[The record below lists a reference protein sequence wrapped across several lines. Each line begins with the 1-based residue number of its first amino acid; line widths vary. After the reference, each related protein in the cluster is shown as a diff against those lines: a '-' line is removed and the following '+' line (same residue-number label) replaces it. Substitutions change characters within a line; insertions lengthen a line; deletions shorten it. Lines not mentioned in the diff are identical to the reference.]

1 MIPVLHQDG
10 SRLDWKSAQ
19 YRVDVE
25 ANDAGAV
32 VMHEL
37 SEAPELLALIEARN
51 AAYAVEIRCPR
62 TLFARTWVSCKPRLD
77 VNWRDTEVDG
87 QIYLFPGVLALKET
101 ALPTSGLI
109 ELWDEGRVE
118 GRIHVPSGAWLARG
132 DAFATRNLAAS
143 LIEFR
148 KEDSLEEGRMRVDEV
163 TGGSDARFLVMLSP
177 KAYERVLQGD
187 RDVQVA
193 GLIAAF
199 AKLPASPRFDEDA
212 DSPVARMLRGQLEDA
227 AVPTWDT
234 DEWDPAWAATTIEP
248 FYPASFAEQRRDEA

>member
-10 SRLDWKSAQ
+10 SRLDWKSAR
-19 YRVDVE
+19 YCVDVE

-32 VMHEL
+32 VVHEL
-37 SEAPELLALIEARN
+37 NEAPELVAMIEARN

-62 TLFARTWVSCKPRLD
+62 TLLARTWVSRKPRQKL
-77 VNWRDTEVDG
+77 NWCDTQVDG

-109 ELWDEGRVE
+109 ELWDDGGVD

-132 DAFATRNLAAS
+132 EAFAARNLAAS

-148 KEDSLEEGRMRVDEV
+148 KDNTLHEGRMRVDEDM
-163 TGGSDARFLVMLSP
+163 GGDDARFLVYLAP
-177 KAYERVLQGD
+177 EVYERALQGD

-199 AKLPASPRFDEDA
+199 AKLPASPRFEENS
-212 DSPVARMLRGQLEDA
+212 DSPVARMLRSRLEEA
-227 AVPTWDT
+227 EVPAWD
-234 DEWDPAWAATTIEP
+234 DGNEWDPAWAATTIEP
-248 FYPASFAEQRRDEA
+248 FHAATLAETEP